1 MVLQTK
7 RLSSY
12 IAPLVWA
19 TPEAGAGPG
28 FELIPCCLATTWPY
42 DPPPCTTTT
51 FSSEDAIS
59 SDKADTT
66 SGRYE
71 NGFDLSV
78 MTDPPSFATTVLAS
92 FSLPRLGLWR

>member
-1 MVLQTK
+1 MVLQSK

-12 IAPLVWA
+12 MAPLVCA

-28 FELIPCCLATTWPY
+28 FELIPCCLATVWPY
-42 DPPPCTTTT
+42 EPPPWTTTT
-51 FSSEDAIS
+51 FSSHDAIS
-59 SDKADTT
+59 SERADTT

-92 FSLPRLGLWR
+92 FSLPWLGPWR